1 MTAVITLTKA
11 AADVGSCIREQI
23 PDAVLYVQA
32 RYGKDFPAAEI
43 IDGKLPLFVKGLW
56 DAYSRLI
63 FIMAAGIVVRMI
75 APLLSSKTEDPAVV
89 VLDEKGQCVISLLA
103 GHWGGA
109 NELAREIAAGLGALP
124 VITTA
129 TDVEGLPAWDELARR
144 NGCTLEN
151 SGHLKKI
158 TGLMLDGQTV
168 AVYHSVKLTVSLP
181 DHVLILENRS
191 ALPGINSG
199 PHEYHALVQIGEEL
213 LEPRELGGLPCAVLR
228 PRNLVIG

>member
-89 VLDEKGQCVISLLA
+89 VLDEKGQCVISLLYPS
-103 GHWGGA
+103 
-109 NELAREIAAGLGALP
+109 RTI
-124 VITTA
+124 
-129 TDVEGLPAWDELARR
+129 R
-144 NGCTLEN
+144 
-151 SGHLKKI
+151 
-158 TGLMLDGQTV
+158 
-168 AVYHSVKLTVSLP
+168 
-181 DHVLILENRS
+181 
-191 ALPGINSG
+191 
-199 PHEYHALVQIGEEL
+199 HA
-213 LEPRELGGLPCAVLR
+213 
-228 PRNLVIG
+228 